1 MTQYPKFT
9 HLFWSPSGDFKCGI
23 MINTFWDQLCDER
36 NLSKEIRAKALS
48 GQTDNG
54 SSTFILVTP
63 ELWIEIFGELPMP
76 NKPEESFV
84 EIPKEQETKDST
96 QDAPLTL
103 IASEEQANALCN
115 AAKLGLEIDEYFNE
129 ALRDKAKEELF
140 AQARLHKSEQPNL
153 EPKCDAFDV
162 DSFILDP
169 VVQKEINKSKQW
181 REEQLRNGALK
192 FAILGDATEGRPVII
207 RTDWAGPVKKGK
219 RKFKGETKDGEAF
232 DADPEPLD
240 SGPPPAGSLAD
251 RLRYESSQPIKYK
264 RAKGRKVTID
274 DRSITV
280 EKPLKP
286 KKKKVKKKVSKPQAK
301 PDGINSPTGLVDVL
315 GRALPSK
322 RLSKK
327 KRRNR

>member
-1 MTQYPKFT
+1 MSHHPKFA
-9 HLFWSPSGDFKCGI
+9 HLFWTPEGKFKCAI
-23 MINTFWDQLCDER
+23 MVNTFWDQLCDER
-36 NLSKEIRAKALS
+36 NLSKEMRAKALS

-96 QDAPLTL
+96 QDAPLTF
-103 IASEEQANALCN
+103 IASEEQANALYN

-140 AQARLHKSEQPNL
+140 AQARLHKSEQPDL

-181 REEQLRNGALK
+181 REDQLRKGALT
-192 FAILGDATEGRPVII
+192 FAILGDVTEGRPII
-207 RTDWAGPVKKGK
+207 NINNWTGLVKKGK

-232 DADPEPLD
+232 DADPEPID

-251 RLRYESSQPIKYK
+251 RIRCGVNESTHRKG
-264 RAKGRKVTID
+264 AKGRKATID
-274 DRSITV
+274 DRSTTT
-280 EKPLKP
+280 EKPRKP
-286 KKKKVKKKVSKPQAK
+286 KKKKRKKKSPKTKVVSE
-301 PDGINSPTGLVDVL
+301 GINSPIGLVDAT

-322 RLSKK
+322 RINKK
-327 KRRNR
+327 KRNR

>member
-1 MTQYPKFT
+1 MSPHPKFT
-9 HLFWSPSGDFKCGI
+9 HLFWTPEGEFKCAI
-23 MINTFWDQLCDER
+23 MVNTFWDQLCNEQK
-36 NLSKEIRAKALS
+36 LSKAIRAQALS

-54 SSTFILVTP
+54 SSTFVLITP
-63 ELWIEIFGELPMP
+63 SISIEIFGELPMP
-76 NKPEESFV
+76 SQTSSGSTELQFEENLKEEEQLEPLSF
-84 EIPKEQETKDST
+84 
-96 QDAPLTL
+96 
-103 IASEEQANALCN
+103 IASEEQANALYH

-140 AQARLHKSEQPNL
+140 AQARLHKSEQPDL

-207 RTDWAGPVKKGK
+207 RTDWTGPVKKGK

-232 DADPEPLD
+232 DADPEPID

-251 RLRYESSQPIKYK
+251 RIRCGVNESTHRKG
-264 RAKGRKVTID
+264 AKGRKATID
-274 DRSITV
+274 DRSTTT
-280 EKPLKP
+280 EKPRKP
-286 KKKKVKKKVSKPQAK
+286 KKKKRKKKSPKTKVVSE
-301 PDGINSPTGLVDVL
+301 GINSPIGLVDAT

-322 RLSKK
+322 RINKK
-327 KRRNR
+327 KRNK